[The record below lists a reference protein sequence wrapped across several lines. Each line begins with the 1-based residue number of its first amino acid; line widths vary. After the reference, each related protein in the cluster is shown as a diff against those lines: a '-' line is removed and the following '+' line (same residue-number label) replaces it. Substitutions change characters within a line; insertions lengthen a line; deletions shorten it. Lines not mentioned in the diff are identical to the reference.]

1 MTQNPCF
8 SSSLFTSHPDIQSTF
23 FPMMSANDIV
33 TLGSHGSKIV
43 LAIGGLVHTVR
54 DDNPEALALK
64 LRMVNQGL
72 IYSEVYRA
80 PLIDGPQVW

>member
-1 MTQNPCF
+1 MQPMKSLFMGLCNLC
-8 SSSLFTSHPDIQSTF
+8 SLFTSHPDIQSTF

-54 DDNPEALALK
+54 DDDASALAVK
-64 LRMVNQGL
+64 LRMVNIPVFQCP
-72 IYSEVYRA
+72 SSKF
-80 PLIDGPQVW
+80 